1 MKISINDDD
10 DEEDEREDDDP
21 KEEAEKAPAENAVEK
36 EEIQA
41 DEE

>member
-21 KEEAEKAPAENAVEK
+21 KEEAEKAPAENTAEK